1 MKKII
6 SEITESL
13 KKNEPVVL
21 VTVIASSGS
30 TPRGSG
36 ATMLVYSDGHAIGT
50 IGGGNVEFQAQKYAL
65 ELLEKKMSQ
74 TKGYCLNKNDVANL
88 GMICGGNVTV
98 YFQYL
103 SGKEYELFDYLLSA
117 FGKNQN
123 TWLLRKIENDAV
135 TAMGVYDDDGI
146 HFTDNIE
153 YDEIKPL
160 LKSSGMLKKGEISYY
175 CEPIVKAGVTY
186 IFGGGHVAQKLV
198 PVITALGFN
207 CIVYEDRECF
217 TDISLFPGAV
227 KTVLGDFKKISDNI
241 TITKNDYVII
251 MTRGHQTDFEL
262 LEQTLRTDATYI
274 GCIGSRHKIALTKQR
289 LAQAGIP
296 EEEYDR
302 RVHSPIGL
310 EIGAQTP
317 EEIAISIAAEL
328 ILHRSRKNG

>member
-1 MKKII
+1 MKNII
-6 SEITESL
+6 SAISESL
-13 KKNEPVVL
+13 KNNSPVVL

-36 ATMLVYSDGHAIGT
+36 ATMLVYEDGRSIGT
-50 IGGGNVEFQAQKYAL
+50 IGGGNVEFEAQKYAV
-65 ELLEKKMSQ
+65 ELFKKKTSE
-74 TKGYCLNKNDVANL
+74 TRGYCLNKNDVANL

-103 SGKEYELFDYLLSA
+103 SGKEKELFEYLLNA
-117 FGKNQN
+117 FNKNQN

-135 TAMGVYDDDGI
+135 TAMGVYDDDGM
-146 HFTDNIE
+146 HFTDNINLNE
-153 YDEIKPL
+153 VKPL
-160 LKSSGMLKKGEISYY
+160 LKASGMLKKGEPAYY

-198 PVITALGFN
+198 PVLTTLGFS
-207 CIVYEDRECF
+207 CIVYEDRDCF
-217 TDISLFPGAV
+217 TDILLFPGAI
-227 KTVLGDFKKISDNI
+227 KTVLGDFKRLSDNI
-241 TITKNDYVII
+241 TVTKNDYVII

-262 LEQTLRTDATYI
+262 LEQTLRTPATYI

-289 LAQAGIP
+289 LAEAGIP
-296 EEEYDR
+296 EEEYDK

-328 ILHRSRKNG
+328 ILHRSKQNG

>member
-1 MKKII
+1 MKNII
-6 SEITESL
+6 SAISESL
-13 KKNEPVVL
+13 KNNSPVVL

-36 ATMLVYSDGHAIGT
+36 ATMLVYEDGRSIGT
-50 IGGGNVEFQAQKYAL
+50 IGGGNVEFEAQKYAV
-65 ELLEKKMSQ
+65 ELFKKKTSE

-103 SGKEYELFDYLLSA
+103 SGKEKELFEYLLNA
-117 FGKNQN
+117 FNKNQN
-123 TWLLRKIENDAV
+123 TWLVRKIENDTV
-135 TAMGVYDDDGI
+135 TAMGVYDDDGM
-146 HFTDNIE
+146 HFTDNINLNE
-153 YDEIKPL
+153 VKPL
-160 LKSSGMLKKGEISYY
+160 LKASGMLKKGEPAYY

-198 PVITALGFN
+198 PVLTTLGFS
-207 CIVYEDRECF
+207 CIVYEDRDCF
-217 TDISLFPGAV
+217 TDISLFPGAI
-227 KTVLGDFKKISDNI
+227 KTVLGDFKRLSDNI

-262 LEQTLRTDATYI
+262 LEQTLRTPATYI

-289 LAQAGIP
+289 LAEAGIP
-296 EEEYDR
+296 EEEYDK

-328 ILHRSRKNG
+328 ILHRSKQNG